1 MLDVICR
8 RITQSTA
15 GTESQRTQVNSSYL
29 SLLLL
34 LKVKNDH
41 RSKFS
46 GKFTAMIILH
56 FHLQLQ
62 FKNELF
68 HLYFSS
74 LLLLLLLLLLVLLLS
89 NLKQHL

>member
-41 RSKFS
+41 RSKF

-56 FHLQLQ
+56 FHLQPQ